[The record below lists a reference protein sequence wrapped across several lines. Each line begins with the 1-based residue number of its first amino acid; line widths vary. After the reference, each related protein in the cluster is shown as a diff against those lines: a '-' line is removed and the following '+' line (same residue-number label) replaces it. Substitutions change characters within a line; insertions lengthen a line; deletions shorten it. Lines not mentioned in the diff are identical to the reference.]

1 MIGIL
6 SNSEASWLEK
16 LDKFCYQGD
25 MLRECGRV
33 IIFIVFIGYYGVGD
47 VWCQQWQQLYWRN
60 IINNIE

>member
-47 VWCQQWQQLYWRN
+47 V
-60 IINNIE
+60 